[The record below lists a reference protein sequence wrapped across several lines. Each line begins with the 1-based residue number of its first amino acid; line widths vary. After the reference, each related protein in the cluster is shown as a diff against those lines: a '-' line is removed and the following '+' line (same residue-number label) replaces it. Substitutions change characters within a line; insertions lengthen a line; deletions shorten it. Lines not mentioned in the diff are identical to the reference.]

1 MLRRVTG
8 WYDCGGR
15 ERASVRR
22 LWTTGLVAVEVSA
35 SRYGCCQG
43 IDGQIGWSLRTSS
56 AVAAPTGAEAPMRT
70 RRPIDT
76 TLAPTGRLA
85 RGPLLALVLA
95 LALALT
101 IAAAGTALAAPG
113 HPSGQ
118 ERTAPAGAAARA
130 GTAAADQAAAEEP
143 GAPSPVVPLVF
154 AGILLLAV
162 ASPALPR
169 HPRFSRYGYD
179 RGERW

>member
-1 MLRRVTG
+1 
-8 WYDCGGR
+8 
-15 ERASVRR
+15 
-22 LWTTGLVAVEVSA
+22 
-35 SRYGCCQG
+35 
-43 IDGQIGWSLRTSS
+43 
-56 AVAAPTGAEAPMRT
+56 MRT

-76 TLAPTGRLA
+76 TLAPRGWLA
-85 RGPLLALVLA
+85 RGSLLALV

-101 IAAAGTALAAPG
+101 IAAAGAALATPG

-118 ERTAPAGAAARA
+118 ERTAAARP
-130 GTAAADQAAAEEP
+130 GTAAAGQAVAEEEP
-143 GAPSPVVPLVF
+143 SAPSPVVPLVF

-169 HPRFSRYGYD
+169 YPRFSRYGYD

>member
-1 MLRRVTG
+1 
-8 WYDCGGR
+8 
-15 ERASVRR
+15 
-22 LWTTGLVAVEVSA
+22 
-35 SRYGCCQG
+35 
-43 IDGQIGWSLRTSS
+43 
-56 AVAAPTGAEAPMRT
+56 MRT

-76 TLAPTGRLA
+76 TLAPRGLLA
-85 RGPLLALVLA
+85 RGSLLALVLA

-101 IAAAGTALAAPG
+101 IGAAPG

-118 ERTAPAGAAARA
+118 ERPTPAGAAARP
-130 GTAAADQAAAEEP
+130 GTAAADQAAAGQEP

-169 HPRFSRYGYD
+169 YPRFPRYGYD

>member
-1 MLRRVTG
+1 
-8 WYDCGGR
+8 
-15 ERASVRR
+15 
-22 LWTTGLVAVEVSA
+22 
-35 SRYGCCQG
+35 
-43 IDGQIGWSLRTSS
+43 
-56 AVAAPTGAEAPMRT
+56 MRI
-70 RRPIDT
+70 RRPIDN
-76 TLAPTGRLA
+76 TLAPRGWLA
-85 RGPLLALVLA
+85 RGSLLAFVLA

-101 IAAAGTALAAPG
+101 IAAAGAALAAPG
-113 HPSGQ
+113 HPSGR
-118 ERTAPAGAAARA
+118 ERPAPAGAAAPA
-130 GTAAADQAAAEEP
+130 GTAAADQAAAEVEP

>member
-1 MLRRVTG
+1 
-8 WYDCGGR
+8 
-15 ERASVRR
+15 
-22 LWTTGLVAVEVSA
+22 
-35 SRYGCCQG
+35 
-43 IDGQIGWSLRTSS
+43 
-56 AVAAPTGAEAPMRT
+56 MRT

-76 TLAPTGRLA
+76 TLAPRGWLA
-85 RGPLLALVLA
+85 RGSLLALVLA

-101 IAAAGTALAAPG
+101 IAAAGAALAAPG

-118 ERTAPAGAAARA
+118 ERTAPARAAARP
-130 GTAAADQAAAEEP
+130 GTAAAGQAAAEEEP

-169 HPRFSRYGYD
+169 YPRFSRYGYD